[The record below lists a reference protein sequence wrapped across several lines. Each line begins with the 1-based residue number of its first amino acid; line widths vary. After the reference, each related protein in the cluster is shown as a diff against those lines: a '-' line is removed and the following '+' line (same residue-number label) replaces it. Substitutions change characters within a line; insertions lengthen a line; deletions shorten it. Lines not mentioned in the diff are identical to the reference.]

1 MLLAVIAEWNR
12 GVGDVSAAYPAGYK
26 LRTGGIEAAAFPGP
40 MQVARALR
48 DSFDA
53 VRYSRVA
60 MKCTAGLH
68 HPLRRHHDS
77 VQSKMHGFVNVLVVG
92 VLAQA
97 RDAREDL
104 LAEVLAEEDPVAF
117 AFTPQGLGWRGHGAS
132 ISEIPAARRSLVSF
146 GCCSFDEPRADLRA
160 LGWW

>member
-1 MLLAVIAEWNR
+1 
-12 GVGDVSAAYPAGYK
+12 
-26 LRTGGIEAAAFPGP
+26 
-40 MQVARALR
+40 
-48 DSFDA
+48 
-53 VRYSRVA
+53 

-77 VQSKMHGFVNVLVVG
+77 VQSKMHGFVNVLVAG

-146 GCCSFDEPRADLRA
+146 RLAVAASTSRGRTCVPWAGGER
-160 LGWW
+160 